1 MSNNICH
8 TCQRNFTARSRRA
21 TCSVCSIH
29 VHASCDPLLTDG
41 VLKAMTVDPLSRIR
55 YICNDCLPYLETLR
69 RMHRADDDSSTCAM
83 DNSVLSFR
91 SVPSTKLED
100 EPVDLINAPISDSKH
115 EHESVTKRLDVI
127 EEKLELISQGLI
139 SRLHQAQPT
148 SQSPKLP
155 ISYSDAVVKGTSRVS
170 TKNETKNLKAS
181 LMESFTLICTNI
193 PESESPS
200 LRERQEADRKS
211 WSELCSVLELDVHPV
226 QLTRLS
232 RPPTSPHAGEPR
244 LLRVLM
250 KNESDVETVL
260 LSAFKLRLA
269 KSIIRIY
276 PDIPWKERKILK
288 DGAKFVTMD
297 VDLRSVFVHGV
308 PELKDADELKNKQH
322 DCTEWKY
329 IKELLGVDNI
339 ITTKIFRLPHST
351 NYKGNGPRILKVTL
365 SSDQI
370 VTSLLSSWY
379 QHRNIAPPDLRKRGY
394 LPRKTE
400 KDKSDN
406 VALIDSAINT
416 SSSKPLDVVTIN
428 VPRPVQ

>member
-1 MSNNICH
+1 MSSNICH
-8 TCQRNFTARSRRA
+8 TCQRNFSARSRRA
-21 TCSVCSIH
+21 TCSVCSAQ

-41 VLKAMTVDPLSRIR
+41 VLKAMTVDPLSRVR
-55 YICNDCLPYLETLR
+55 YICSDCLPFLETLR
-69 RMHRADDDSSTCAM
+69 RMRCADDDSSTCAM

-91 SVPSTKLED
+91 TAPSNKLED
-100 EPVDLINAPISDSKH
+100 EPADRLNASISDSKH
-115 EHESVTKRLDVI
+115 KHESVTKRLDVI
-127 EEKLELISQGLI
+127 EEKLELLSQGLI

-148 SQSPKLP
+148 PQSPKLP
-155 ISYSDAVVKGTSRVS
+155 ISYSDAVVKGTSRDS
-170 TKNETKNLKAS
+170 AKNETKNNKAFV
-181 LMESFTLICTNI
+181 ESFTLICTNV

-211 WSELCSVLELDVHPV
+211 WSDLCSVLELDVHPV

-232 RPPTSPHAGEPR
+232 RPPRSPHAGEPR

-269 KSIIRIY
+269 KSVIRIY
-276 PDIPWKERKILK
+276 PDIPWRERKHRK
-288 DGAKFVTMD
+288 DEAKVVTMD
-297 VDLRSVFVHGV
+297 DDLRSVFVHGV

-351 NYKGNGPRILKVTL
+351 KYKGNGPRILKVSF
-365 SSDQI
+365 SSDQM

-379 QHRNIAPPDLRKRGY
+379 QHRNIAPPDLRIRGY

-400 KDKSDN
+400 KDNSDN
-406 VALIDSAINT
+406 IAPIDSVT
-416 SSSKPLDVVTIN
+416 HTTSSKPLDGTKN
-428 VPRPVQ
+428 VLRPVQ